1 MLQRS
6 GGTFRLSHCQ
16 MKTIKAQFCFCKSQN
31 IHHSLSEMKAVMC
44 GKATLLDS
52 CVQEFRGKGR
62 RSSLFC
68 LLSSLCLPLF
78 PCTEVRQSWNQSD
91 NLENAVLTLCHF
103 LQACV
108 LSDRIDSSWCCCTFN
123 VTFYVHVCSNR
134 VATSTDDL
142 NLYHPQTDNAGATS
156 LSLSLLVY
164 LI

>member
-1 MLQRS
+1 
-6 GGTFRLSHCQ
+6 
-16 MKTIKAQFCFCKSQN
+16 
-31 IHHSLSEMKAVMC
+31 MKAVMC

-52 CVQEFRGKGR
+52 CAQEFRGKGR
-62 RSSLFC
+62 RSSLSRS
-68 LLSSLCLPLF
+68 LSSLCLPLF

-108 LSDRIDSSWCCCTFN
+108 LSDRIDSSWCCCTVN